1 MSTRT
6 APIRLATAGAD
17 MCRLTVQTPTR
28 RCDVAL
34 PVAASIGELLPL
46 VIDETRDG
54 AESGRPWVLQLLGGP
69 ALDPGATPESLGLF
83 DGATLYVNPALM
95 PLPEAEFDDVS
106 VGLAEIVSARGDQ
119 WKPEFSRYLMLIAAL
134 VATGALCAISAAA
147 RAHSLEL
154 VWCALAGVGLT
165 VWAVLGRRVF
175 DDRVTSLACGFAACA
190 VGALTGLALA
200 HPKAP
205 LLTLDHKSVALAAVC
220 VFVPAAVCAVLGR
233 LPMTL
238 FGGLAAWAA
247 AGALGAV
254 LSSSFSWAAA
264 QSAAVIAVFL
274 FAFGLRGVR
283 SALRF
288 ARLRAP
294 LLPRTALELQQD
306 IDPDPEAVVVARTE
320 RVVDYLNIQFLTTAL
335 MVDVS
340 SVLLSREVGWINW
353 TLALVLSAAVML
365 RSAAVTSAW
374 QRAPLAL
381 AGVVGI
387 AAVVVACASG
397 AGESARSLVLLGLLL
412 GCAGLYAASRLM
424 PGRRLLPVWGH
435 LADLLEMW
443 SAVALV
449 PLLLELFHV
458 YAHIRDLIH

>member
-6 APIRLATAGAD
+6 APIRLATAGAE
-17 MCRLTVQTPTR
+17 MCRLTVQTPSR

-34 PVAASIGELLPL
+34 PVAASIGEVLPL

-54 AESGRPWVLQLLGGP
+54 VQSGGPWVLQLLGGP
-69 ALDPGATPESLGLF
+69 ALDPGSTPESLGLF
-83 DGATLYVNPALM
+83 DGATLYVSPAVM
-95 PLPEAEFDDVS
+95 PMPEAEFDDVS
-106 VGLAEIVSARGDQ
+106 VGLADIVAARGDQ
-119 WKPEFSRYLMLIAAL
+119 WKPEFSRYLLLVAGL
-134 VATGALCAISAAA
+134 VATGALVAVSATA
-147 RAHSLEL
+147 RSHPLEV
-154 VWCALAGVGLT
+154 VWCALATVGLT

-175 DDRVTSLACGFAACA
+175 DDTVTSLACGFAACA
-190 VGALTGLALA
+190 VGGLTGLALA

-205 LLTLDHKSVALAAVC
+205 LLTLDHKSVALLGVC

-238 FGGLAAWAA
+238 FGGLAAWSVAA
-247 AGALGAV
+247 ALGAV
-254 LSSSFSWAAA
+254 LSSSFSWIAA

-274 FAFGLRGVR
+274 LAFGTRGVR

-288 ARLRAP
+288 ARLRPP

-306 IDPDPEAVVVARTE
+306 IDPDPEAVVVARSG
-320 RVVDYLNIQFLTTAL
+320 RVVDYLNILFLTTAL
-335 MVDVS
+335 MVDVAC
-340 SVLLSREVGWINW
+340 VLLSREVGWVYW
-353 TLALVLSAAVML
+353 TLALVMSVAALL

-381 AGVVGI
+381 AGFVGI
-387 AAVVVACASG
+387 AAVVIARTSASG
-397 AGESARSLVLLGLLL
+397 NATKSLVLLVILL

-424 PGRRLLPVWGH
+424 PGRRMLPVWGH
-435 LADLLEMW
+435 IADLLEMW
-443 SAVALV
+443 TAVALV

>member
-6 APIRLATAGAD
+6 APIRLATAGAE

-34 PVAASIGELLPL
+34 PVAATIGELLPL

-54 AESGRPWVLQLLGGP
+54 ADSDGPWVIQRLGGP

-83 DGATLYVNPALM
+83 DGAALYVNPAEM
-95 PLPEAEFDDVS
+95 PMPEAEYDDVS
-106 VGLAEIVSARGDQ
+106 VAVAELVAARGDQ
-119 WKPEFSRYLMLIAAL
+119 WRPEFSRYLLLVAAL
-134 VATGALCAISAAA
+134 VATGSLCAVAAA
-147 RAHSLEL
+147 GRAHPPTVL
-154 VWCALAGVGLT
+154 WCALAGAGLT
-165 VWAVLGRRVF
+165 VWAVLGRRLY
-175 DDRVTSLACGFAACA
+175 DDQATSLACGFAACA
-190 VGALTGLALA
+190 VGVLTGLAFA
-200 HPKAP
+200 HPNAP
-205 LLTLDHKSVALAAVC
+205 LLTLDHRSVALVGVC
-220 VFVPAAVCAVLGR
+220 VLVPAAVCAVVGR

-238 FGGLAAWAA
+238 FGSVTAWAVA
-247 AGALGAV
+247 ALLGAA
-254 LSSSFSWAAA
+254 LASGFGWAAA

-274 FAFGLRGVR
+274 FAFSARGVR
-283 SALRF
+283 AALRL

-294 LLPRTALELQQD
+294 LLPRTATELQQD
-306 IDPDPEAVVVARTE
+306 IDPDPRAVLAARSEHVVV
-320 RVVDYLNIQFLTTAL
+320 YLNILFLTTAL
-335 MVDVS
+335 LVDVS
-340 SVLLSREVGWINW
+340 CVLLSREAGWIDW
-353 TLALVLSAAVML
+353 TLALVLSAALLL

-374 QRAPLAL
+374 QRGPLAL
-381 AGVVGI
+381 AGLVGL
-387 AAVVVACASG
+387 AAIVISRTSG
-397 AGESARSLVLLGLLL
+397 AGDSARSLVLLGLLF

-449 PLLLELFHV
+449 PLLLQLFHV